1 MHIEI
6 NRDSKTP
13 LYIQIKK
20 QISSMIMSSILPANY
35 VLPSERI
42 LSEELKVNRS
52 TIIKAYMELKAEGLV
67 ESFVGKG
74 TVILPQ
80 LSKNEVFSNTYI
92 PPLRWS
98 QFENRLFTKNNDQTI
113 SKILSVFEK
122 DKIIS
127 FASGISSEDTCEFE
141 LLKTVQI
148 NMLKK
153 YKEKL
158 FLPTGVDG
166 SQELKNIIKNLLKSR
181 GIITSTKQLI
191 VTSGSQQAIDFLG
204 KLFIEPG
211 DVVIVEEPTY
221 PGAIQVFEN
230 YGARIVGIPMSED
243 GMKLDILES
252 CLLKYR
258 PKFIYTQPN
267 FQNPSGMTMSLEKR
281 RQLLKLAYYYEIP
294 IFEDDPYS
302 ELRFEGKSI
311 PSLKSLDNH
320 DYVVYISTFSKTIS
334 FSLRVGFIAA
344 NENLINHFIKF
355 KQLSD
360 IQTNT
365 QAQYL
370 VAEFIKEGH
379 YQSHINFLK
388 ASYKNKRDL
397 MRNELMK
404 GKIQDLEVYMPQG
417 GYFIWCKLPDT
428 IRLTELMENLAAHGV
443 LIMPGEVFYP
453 NGSIVE
459 SFIRLNYS
467 YPTEED
473 IREGVKRILKAINSC
488 SVSKR
493 NSKLSLSSN
502 LDPFL

>member
-13 LYIQIKK
+13 IYIQIKK
-20 QISSMIMSSILPANY
+20 QISSMIMSSVLPANF

-52 TIIKAYMELKAEGLV
+52 TIIKAYMELKADGLV
-67 ESFVGKG
+67 ESYVGKG
-74 TVILPQ
+74 TVVLPQ
-80 LSKNEVFSNTYI
+80 LSANEVASNTYV
-92 PPLRWS
+92 PALRWS
-98 QFENRLFTKNNDQTI
+98 QLENRLFTKNNDQTI
-113 SKILSVFEK
+113 SKILSVFQK

-127 FASGISSEDTCEFE
+127 FASGISSEDTCDFE
-141 LLKTVQI
+141 LLKNIQI
-148 NMLKK
+148 DILDK

-166 SQELKNIIKNLLKSR
+166 SQELKNVIKSLLKDR
-181 GIITSTKQLI
+181 GITATAKQLI

-230 YGARIVGIPMSED
+230 YGAKIVGIPMDSN

-267 FQNPSGMTMSLEKR
+267 FQNPSGMTMSLER
-281 RQLLKLAYYYEIP
+281 RKQLLKLAYYYEVP

-302 ELRFEGKSI
+302 ELRFDGNYI

-344 NENLINHFIKF
+344 NENIINHFIKF

-360 IQTNT
+360 IQNNT

-370 VAEFIKEGH
+370 VTEFIKQGH
-379 YQSHINFLK
+379 YQAHIDFLK
-388 ASYKNKRDL
+388 NNYKKKRDL
-397 MRNELMK
+397 MWNELMK
-404 GKIQDLEVYMPQG
+404 GKIDGLKVFMPQG

-428 IRLTELMENLAAHGV
+428 IRLSELMENLASHGV

-453 NGSIVE
+453 NGTIVE
-459 SFIRLNYS
+459 NYIRLNYS
-467 YPTEED
+467 YPTEAD
-473 IREGVKRILKAINSC
+473 IHEGIKIILKAINKC
-488 SVSKR
+488 SLSKPNSKR
-493 NSKLSLSSN
+493 SICST